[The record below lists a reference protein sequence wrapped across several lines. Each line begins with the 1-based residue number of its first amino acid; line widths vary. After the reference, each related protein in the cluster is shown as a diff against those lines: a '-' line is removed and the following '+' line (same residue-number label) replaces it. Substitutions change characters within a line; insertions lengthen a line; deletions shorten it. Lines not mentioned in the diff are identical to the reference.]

1 MILVTRLK
9 KKQIPVLRLPRYRVK
24 YLVEG
29 KIPEGITGVATNSEL
44 DVVENKI
51 PDVISLVTKTD
62 FDAKLKKISDR
73 FTSNKSKH
81 LLVEN
86 ELRKL
91 KTLENGN
98 QISLWKSKGLSNQ
111 YLNLVGTIGDIIL
124 SEPIKSMHVLF
135 RGQGL
140 LYQKSNDGI
149 TGGPI
154 INIYIVYK
162 TTPKKLFM
170 WCS

>member
-1 MILVTRLK
+1 M
-9 KKQIPVLRLPRYRVK
+9 
-24 YLVEG
+24 
-29 KIPEGITGVATNSEL
+29 
-44 DVVENKI
+44 
-51 PDVISLVTKTD
+51 
-62 FDAKLKKISDR
+62 
-73 FTSNKSKH
+73 
-81 LLVEN
+81 LVEN

-111 YLNLVGTIGDIIL
+111 YLNLVGTLGDIIL

-162 TTPKKLFM
+162 TTPEKLFM